1 VPFSQAEEWVSL
13 GKIDNGKPRITPNL
27 TMMAY
32 LEVRHRM
39 TSLPADLK
47 ARRRA
52 ERAMLVARRL
62 TAPAG
67 EHARWS
73 ALIEASLRE
82 GFSALEGMIVGFC
95 WPFQG
100 EFDARPFVTDLRRRG
115 VRAVLPAVVV
125 AKAQPLEFRE
135 WWPGVAMV
143 KGVYD
148 LPVPDGTSSLTP
160 DALLIPAL
168 GVGSQ
173 GDRLGYGGG
182 YFDRTLAA
190 LRPKPIAVGLAFEL
204 SRIATI
210 EPQAHDVF
218 MDFIVTEGGIEAA
231 AAGGLKKVSAQDC
244 RARLAA
250 LAAERG
256 LPRRESN
263 S

>member
-1 VPFSQAEEWVSL
+1 
-13 GKIDNGKPRITPNL
+13 
-27 TMMAY
+27 
-32 LEVRHRM
+32 M
-39 TSLPADLK
+39 TSSPADLK
-47 ARRRA
+47 ARRKA
-52 ERAMLVARRL
+52 ERATLIARRL
-62 TAPAG
+62 AAPAAD
-67 EHARWS
+67 HARWS
-73 ALIEASLRE
+73 ALIEASLRG
-82 GFSALEGMIVGFC
+82 GFSPLAGMIVGFC

-100 EFDARPFVTDLRRRG
+100 EFDARPFVTDLLKRG
-115 VRAVLPAVVV
+115 VRAVLPAVV

-135 WWPGVAMV
+135 WWPGAAMS

-148 LPVPDGTSSLTP
+148 LPVPEGTPSLCP

-190 LRPKPIAVGLAFEL
+190 LQPKPIAIGLAFEL

-210 EPQAHDVF
+210 EPQSHDVF

-231 AAGGLKKVSAQDC
+231 VAGGLKKLSAQDC
-244 RARLAA
+244 QARVAA

-256 LPRRESN
+256 LPRRGLSATHDGCAAY
-263 S
+263 